1 MNEFKLAERKQSRE
15 QRKRSMDIAQKLWEQ
30 AYRLGS
36 ISLDY
41 TNALDGEEAS
51 TKVFYFLRNFR
62 THYKK
67 HKMKNPALLE
77 QMTCCK
83 LRKPSPCIVQID
95 RKKISAK
102 NIGTFALFETIKES
116 NVLVPKAKSEKVLQK
131 FKKSTKWIDIESNNL

>member
-41 TNALDGEEAS
+41 SNSPDGEEAA

-67 HKMKNPALLE
+67 HKMRNPALLE

-83 LRKPSPCIVQID
+83 LRKPSACIVQID
-95 RKKISAK
+95 RKKISTK
-102 NIGTFALFETIKES
+102 NIGTFTLFDSIKES
-116 NVLVPKAKSEKVLQK
+116 GILLPMNKSEKVLQK
-131 FKKSTKWIDIESNNL
+131 FKKTSKWIDIESNNP